1 VAGRDVVLTKKVW
14 ERTQQLA
21 ISKELQTY
29 FKAIREIGWGTPF
42 SPRVHAPLHLWW
54 QVTQQD
60 RED

>member
-21 ISKELQTY
+21 ILKELQTY
-29 FKAIREIGWGTPF
+29 FKAKREKGVGTLF
-42 SPRVHAPLHLWW
+42 SPRVHAPLYPWW

-60 RED
+60 SED